1 MVWWA
6 KWRTEVLINKHI
18 IGWNS
23 PKEGIEME
31 WTVKLNGKPVFKN
44 ESLKACTAYINKNI
58 ENNADNRVSISRIK
72 QS

>member
-18 IGWNS
+18 IGVFN

-31 WTVKLNGKPVFKN
+31 WTVKLNGEPVFKS
-44 ESLKACTAYINKNI
+44 ESLKECTAYINKNI
-58 ENNADNRVSISRIK
+58 TKSEDNRISISRIR
-72 QS
+72 QR